1 MAEAKASALAEE
13 EAAVQ
18 LLPTAHVRALAA
30 LKDSG
35 ASVLVLRL
43 PAANREPIHDLDL
56 LVAAGAMETVGSAL
70 LGVGF
75 VPKTSPSGLPSK
87 VVWATYNEGR
97 FHGMDVHTSIVSGG
111 LTYLDA
117 GLVLS
122 RRIERAGCALPSI
135 EDSLL
140 HLVLHALLGRRELG
154 GKYAPRIRQMAAL
167 DLDRAYMENHLAH
180 FGLSNVFWEA
190 LKGILGEA
198 RTQPEA
204 LWRQARKR
212 LLVRVPWNI
221 VGRGRYRLA
230 GALRIRRRAALVA
243 FAGVDGV
250 GKSALVSA
258 LQRVLSERGLRTANV
273 YLGCWGR
280 YQTLAA
286 RWVSNYS
293 PRDRPTAG
301 ERRNAAVLRCLKNFL
316 KFGLF
321 YGAIL
326 FEQVVR
332 YRRGVVRTNAHLVL
346 SDRYLYDLEIPFSRR
361 YVRSGRRVRRW
372 IYSWFPAPDL
382 IFHLWADPQEIR
394 SRKSELQEEQI
405 VQFDEIY
412 RRVLAGRRAHRLQ
425 VLGSPEEL
433 ACRIIEERWRD
444 LLTSCWA
451 HAPRSAHRLVGLRK
465 LSSQPRPVG

>member
-1 MAEAKASALAEE
+1 MADAKEIAMVEE
-13 EAAVQ
+13 EAAVR

-35 ASVLVLRL
+35 APVVVLRL
-43 PAANREPIHDLDL
+43 PAANKEPIHDLDL
-56 LVAAGAMETVGSAL
+56 LVAGGAMGQVGRAL
-70 LGVGF
+70 MGAGF
-75 VPKTSPSGLPSK
+75 LPKTSPSGLPSK
-87 VVWATYNEGR
+87 VVWATYDEGR
-97 FHGMDVHTSIVSGG
+97 FHGLDVHTSIISGG

-117 GLVLS
+117 GLILS
-122 RRIERAGCALPSI
+122 RRVERAGCTLPSI

-154 GKYAPRIRQMAAL
+154 GKYAPRIRQMAVL
-167 DLDRAYMENHLAH
+167 DQDRAYMENHLAH
-180 FGLSNVFWEA
+180 FGLGNVFWKA
-190 LKGILGEA
+190 LKAVLGEA
-198 RTQPEA
+198 RTEPEA

-230 GALRIRRRAALVA
+230 GALRMRRRAALVA

-258 LQRVLSERGLRTANV
+258 LQKTLSERGLRTANV

-280 YQTLAA
+280 YQTRPA
-286 RWVSNYS
+286 RWVSDYS
-293 PRDRPTAG
+293 PRDRPTVDEGRKSAM
-301 ERRNAAVLRCLKNFL
+301 LRGLKNLF

-326 FEQVVR
+326 FEQAVR
-332 YRRGVVRTNAHLVL
+332 YRRGVVHTNAHVVL

-361 YVRSGRRVRRW
+361 YVRSGRRVRQW
-372 IYSWFPAPDL
+372 IYGSFPAPDL
-382 IFHLWADPQEIR
+382 IFHLWADPNEIR
-394 SRKSELQEEQI
+394 SRKSELEEDQI
-405 VQFDEIY
+405 ILFDEIY
-412 RRVLAGRRAHRLQ
+412 RRVLAGRRAHRVQ

-433 ACRIIEERWRD
+433 ASRIIEERWRD
-444 LLTSCWA
+444 LLASCWA

-465 LSSQPRPVG
+465 LSFQPGTVG